1 MIWLTVQPRDCNVC
15 AILSRTALCGQT
27 DSSSYIVGENATQR
41 QRVTWC
47 SENYTTTLSRLLR
60 LFRLLQ
66 MVYLRD
72 QSTPTTVD
80 HIQIGAQVVNY
91 TGHKIFV
98 GVCRSFCRFFLYLS
112 VISMFELDCVFIVR
126 FLQRHILSEW
136 QFPLQHFLRVTFD
149 LVTFSPLYFVR
160 DLINLWCILQHW
172 YKWSFFMWRVPGHW
186 NSFRSGLGRGNV
198 RTPSIAVVFAI
209 SYGWD
214 AVSGNLSKSACFEG
228 VGHFERKFQTEGALP
243 TKHCWCQKT
252 RVIALSCGIKIS
264 AVHCLVLSQ
273 NTRVTDRRTDR
284 ITTPT
289 TALTRSRGK
298 IQYRY
303 SYRRKYQPRIC
314 E

>member
-1 MIWLTVQPRDCNVC
+1 MPRKDSGSRDAVKTTQRPSVDYFVCLGYFKWSTC
-15 AILSRTALCGQT
+15 AIRAH
-27 DSSSYIVGENATQR
+27 
-41 QRVTWC
+41 
-47 SENYTTTLSRLLR
+47 RLL
-60 LFRLLQ
+60 
-66 MVYLRD
+66 
-72 QSTPTTVD
+72 STTYKSVLKWLI
-80 HIQIGAQVVNY
+80 IQAIKFSSA
-91 TGHKIFV
+91 FV
-98 GVCRSFCRFFLYLS
+98 GAFVGFFLYLS